1 MDPRAPRQ
9 PPKVVPC
16 AQLSH
21 SGCLV
26 MARVTF
32 IRDIRPP
39 LPDRPWWRV
48 LVKSTGGMVGHWYE
62 AMLPPEQLR
71 ERLEAYTPVV
81 WPG

>member
-48 LVKSTGGMVGHWYE
+48 LVKSTGGMV
-62 AMLPPEQLR
+62 PEQLR